1 MKTYMK
7 DDAESHRWY
16 LINSEESSTHGY
28 AKIQV
33 QHISFLTAAEGGTDL
48 RKRIKIVGDD
58 KD

>member
-1 MKTYMK
+1 MK

-16 LINSEESSTHGY
+16 LINSEESSTRGY